1 RLQTICSAP
10 QMHVFVVRDSENII
24 GMATLEVGET
34 MLGTQGYVHDVV
46 VSSAYRGKGIGKM
59 LMEKIIAEAKEL
71 AVRHIDLTSNPK
83 RNTGQ
88 FYTSLGFVKRET
100 DCYRKELANR

>member
-1 RLQTICSAP
+1 MELFEYRTSRENDLLAINALLKELDPQAPTLTPERLQKICSAP

-46 VSSAYRGKGIGKM
+46 V
-59 LMEKIIAEAKEL
+59 
-71 AVRHIDLTSNPK
+71 
-83 RNTGQ
+83 
-88 FYTSLGFVKRET
+88 
-100 DCYRKELANR
+100 